1 MTGDAW
7 NIPNSLTLLR
17 ILLIPVFVGLML
29 YARYESALAVLL
41 VHARRRAA

>member
-1 MTGDAW
+1 MGRESSCPFTGDTSMTGDAW

-29 YARYESALAVLL
+29 
-41 VHARRRAA
+41 